1 MYWLEIKSAIYLY
14 TLLNTI
20 FYSRC
25 TTFLC
30 FRVSVWI
37 FLREDRCRFSS
48 GRQQQQRQ
56 WVSTCSITILDRRW
70 WKTDSACNLFIFS
83 DTSTWLK
90 CKCRAIIWGSHRR
103 SFHDETQPRRPRASQ
118 RLIVPRRC
126 LRPVSLLY
134 FNPVADDS
142 SYCKTS
148 TNTETTHI
156 HTDLKI
162 YLNARTHIRTD
173 MLWNISTAIK

>member
-48 GRQQQQRQ
+48 RQRQ
-56 WVSTCSITILDRRW
+56 RVSTCSITILDRRW
-70 WKTDSACNLFIFS
+70 WKTDSACNLFCFFS

-103 SFHDETQPRRPRASQ
+103 SFHDETQPCRPRASQ
-118 RLIVPRRC
+118 RLIVPRCC
-126 LRPVSLLY
+126 LRAVSLLY
-134 FNPVADDS
+134 INPAADDS
-142 SYCKTS
+142 SDCNTS

-162 YLNARTHIRTD
+162 YLHARTFAPICYEIYRQQS
-173 MLWNISTAIK
+173 NKSPV